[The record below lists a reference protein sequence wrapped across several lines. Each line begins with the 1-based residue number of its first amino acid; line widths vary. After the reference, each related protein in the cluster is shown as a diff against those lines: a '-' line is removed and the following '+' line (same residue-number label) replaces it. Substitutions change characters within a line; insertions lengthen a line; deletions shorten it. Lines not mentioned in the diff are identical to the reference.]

1 MSSKLRV
8 TFESSREISIF
19 LVSNLSVRVLD
30 PPTHNLTQTVGRF
43 DMWVTPKTNRPSF
56 CLILKLSH
64 ALDGLFSVL
73 SGLHGHKHKRTFCWM
88 KDHWTW
94 LLSDIVAWD
103 SFWHGTHYLFSDIDA
118 VTATFHVL
126 VNTYFLN
133 VRLLALLIVL
143 RALVHLI
150 YLIIFNNFLVFN
162 FHFFNFEQ

>member
-1 MSSKLRV
+1 MW
-8 TFESSREISIF
+8 
-19 LVSNLSVRVLD
+19 
-30 PPTHNLTQTVGRF
+30 RF
-43 DMWVTPKTNRPSF
+43 DVWVTPKTNRPSF
-56 CLILKLSH
+56 CLLKLSH

-73 SGLHGHKHKRTFCWM
+73 SRLHGRKHKCAFCWM

-103 SFWHGTHYLFSDIDA
+103 SFSGIEPTTYIYFQA

-133 VRLLALLIVL
+133 FRLALLIVL

-150 YLIIFNNFLVFN
+150 YLVIFNNFLVFN
-162 FHFFNFEQ
+162 FPFFNFEQ

>member
-1 MSSKLRV
+1 M
-8 TFESSREISIF
+8 
-19 LVSNLSVRVLD
+19 
-30 PPTHNLTQTVGRF
+30 QTVGRF

-73 SGLHGHKHKRTFCWM
+73 SRLHGRKHKCAFCWM
-88 KDHWTW
+88 KDHWMW

-103 SFWHGTHYLFSDIDA
+103 SFWHGTYYLFSDIDA

-133 VRLLALLIVL
+133 FRLALLIVL

-150 YLIIFNNFLVFN
+150 YLVIFNNFLVFN
-162 FHFFNFEQ
+162 FPFLISKNNFLFPG